1 MCKGQLGRQDYIDE
15 RNREGGLRIEPFNKT
30 IDLKLA
36 SYDITPT
43 MIAMS
48 AKCGLLET
56 VYQKKDM
63 SLYIKVRPR
72 DTVMVVSN
80 EFISVPPY
88 MAGYVVSRVSKVAD
102 GFGHVSTSIDPN
114 WQGALLIALSNP
126 TNKPIEIS
134 VGGKRGP
141 NTQGDSLA
149 TISFHYLNQ
158 WIEKGTPSDS
168 SDSKLIGMRL
178 DLLQKKK
185 SSVRAGIKAALNPFL
200 HPWRYKFTEAFF
212 KYVEKERITL
222 ESWQEASKV
231 FNGSTPTDISY
242 SLSQYIVK
250 ETWRTRVLNCM
261 KKHWKALLIVA
272 VVLLLMS
279 GILPKEFQDWILS
292 FLKNFTDT
300 KNQLPTL

>member
-1 MCKGQLGRQDYIDE
+1 MCKGQLGKQDYIDE
-15 RNREGGLRIEPFNKT
+15 RSREGGLRIEPFNER

-48 AKCGLLET
+48 SKCGLLET
-56 VYQKKDM
+56 VYQKKDL
-63 SLYIKVRPR
+63 SLYIKVRPK
-72 DTVMVVSN
+72 DTVLVISN

-88 MAGYVVSRVSKVAD
+88 MAGYVVSRVSKLTD

-134 VGGKRGP
+134 VGGERGP
-141 NTQGDSLA
+141 NTRGDSLA

-158 WIEKGTPSDS
+158 WLKEGTPSDS
-168 SDSKLIGMRL
+168 KFIGMRL
-178 DLLQKKK
+178 DLLQKKR
-185 SSVRAGIKAALNPFL
+185 SSARAGIKAALSPFL

-222 ESWQEASKV
+222 ESWPEASKV
-231 FNGSTPTDISY
+231 FSGLTPADISY

-250 ETWRTRVLNCM
+250 ETWRTRMLNCM

-272 VVLLLMS
+272 VALLLMS
-279 GILPKEFQDWILS
+279 GLLPKEFQDWMLS
-292 FLKNFTDT
+292 FFKNFTDT